1 MIRGLLPWIATAS
14 LCLASAVLQG
24 KVDRLLGEFR
34 AQEEVLYFT
43 SGDQLKWLVPG
54 FESVLADVYWLRTVQ
69 YFGRAVLRRQG
80 GAEVQA
86 LIPLVEITIALDP
99 KFRVAYLS
107 GATFIGEPP
116 PIGPGDGIA
125 AVRILEKGVV
135 ELPDDWIVQQHLG
148 YGIFILLGDN
158 KRAADRLMRA
168 SRLPGAPFW
177 LETFAAALLTD
188 GGERDKSR
196 LIWKHM
202 LQDSEAPQ
210 VQELARRNLL
220 RLDALDVIDKL
231 NQRAAAYYKAH
242 DSWPTTRQGFEALA
256 AGLPLSDP
264 TGVPFSFDATRGE
277 FDIAESSLIWQA
289 WGRDRRL
296 SASKRRP

>member
-1 MIRGLLPWIATAS
+1 VIRGLPWIATAG
-14 LCLASAVLQG
+14 LCVASAVLQA
-24 KVDRLLGEFR
+24 KVDTLLGEFR

-125 AVRILEKGVV
+125 AVRILEQGAV
-135 ELPDDWIVQQHLG
+135 ELPNDWIVQQHLG
-148 YGIFILLGDN
+148 YGIFILLGDH

-177 LETFAAALLTD
+177 LETFAAGILTD
-188 GGERDKSR
+188 GGARDKSR
-196 LIWKHM
+196 LIWRQM
-202 LQDSEAPQ
+202 FQDSEVPQ
-210 VQELARRNLL
+210 VRELAGRNLL
-220 RLDALDVIDKL
+220 RLDALDVLDKL
-231 NQRAAAYYKAH
+231 NERAAAYHEAY
-242 DSWPTTRQGFEALA
+242 DRWPTTKQGFETLA
-256 AGLPLSDP
+256 GGLPLSDQ
-264 TGVPFSFDATRGE
+264 TGVPFSFDTTRGE
-277 FDIAESSLIWQA
+277 FDIAESSRIYSSWA
-289 WGRDRRL
+289 RDRRL
-296 SASKRRP
+296 SPAKPAS